1 MVVIDEGDL
10 TTLIG
15 DAENPAHTEWQ
26 KNSSKFRE
34 KYVHGP
40 RTLDFV
46 RASLREIIRRLMKP
60 AEGIDREALEEVFYV
75 DIPENKPP
83 EEKAGTTHIKKKK
96 GDKKS
101 DIPLPEIK
109 SRTRPVLISKISGGV
124 RIFHNPDSPKKI
136 SSAEVRF
143 AYAVRKG
150 NAILKYRPPDF
161 DLGKQPMTISGSGYL
176 LTRASE
182 NILRFDII
190 DQSFDMTVT
199 GFDEQRDLVIKS
211 SYAEVSG

>member
-1 MVVIDEGDL
+1 MSIFRKTSHRRKKPEQR
-10 TTLIG
+10 I
-15 DAENPAHTEWQ
+15 
-26 KNSSKFRE
+26 SK
-34 KYVHGP
+34 
-40 RTLDFV
+40 
-46 RASLREIIRRLMKP
+46 RR
-60 AEGIDREALEEVFYV
+60 
-75 DIPENKPP
+75 
-83 EEKAGTTHIKKKK
+83 KAI
-96 GDKKS
+96 KKS